1 MRIVITIPV
10 PDEGIAMSEVKD
22 IVTEV
27 AQQLPVTLDHGAV
40 DVHGYATTWVIDD
53 EDY

>member
-10 PDEGIAMSEVKD
+10 PDTGIAMSEVAA

-27 AQQLPVTLDHGAV
+27 AREIPHRLDGGTV
-40 DVHGYATTWVIDD
+40 DTHGYATTWKIDD
-53 EDY
+53 DD